1 MRLPWR
7 WLLLSLLLW
16 RLVADA
22 SAHQTSQAFLDL
34 RREGSTLIGRLD
46 LPLRDLD
53 FVLHLD
59 RNNDL
64 AITWGEVRTR
74 RAEIDALIQSHLALS
89 AGTESLTLL
98 PEDHLIDERAAGV
111 VLVVP
116 WKAALP
122 SNAAVTVQYSLFF
135 DVDPTHRVL
144 ATLWSGGSAFTSV
157 LTSEEPSLAYDPEL
171 PTPGFLR
178 LVREGVIHIWEGTD
192 HIAFLL
198 ALLLPAVWRRTST
211 GWEPAESLAHAGVNV
226 LKVVTAFT
234 VAHSITLAVAT
245 LGWVRLP
252 SALVESIIAASVI
265 LAALNN
271 LWPIWN
277 DRAWPIAFGFGL
289 IHGFGFASVLA
300 DLELGTAS
308 LARTLLGFNLGVELG
323 QLAIVAVFLPL
334 AFCLRAS
341 AGYKWIA
348 VRFGSTAIACVAL
361 VWVIERVFR
370 VSIF

>member
-1 MRLPWR
+1 MRSPWR
-7 WLLLSLLLW
+7 WLFLSILLW

-22 SAHQTSQAFLDL
+22 TAHQTSQAFLDV

-89 AGTESLTLL
+89 AGTESLSLL

-122 SNAAVTVQYSLFF
+122 ANAAVTVDYSLFF

-157 LTSEEPSLAYDPEL
+157 LTAEEPSLAYDPEL

-198 ALLLPAVWRRTST
+198 ALLLPAVWRRTRT

-234 VAHSITLAVAT
+234 VAHSITLAAAT

-265 LAALNN
+265 LAAVNN